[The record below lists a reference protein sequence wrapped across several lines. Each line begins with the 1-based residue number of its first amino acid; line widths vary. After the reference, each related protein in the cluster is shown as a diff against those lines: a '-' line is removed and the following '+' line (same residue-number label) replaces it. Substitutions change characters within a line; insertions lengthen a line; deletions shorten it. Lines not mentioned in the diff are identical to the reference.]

1 MIFHVLTV
9 MTIAHPMI
17 FHTSIMHQAP
27 AQKVKA

>member
-1 MIFHVLTV
+1 